1 MRVKIQ
7 KWGNSLAARIPKPF
21 AQEADVQ
28 EGAVVDLTFE
38 DGKLVATPTAPG
50 RDSLMQLLRRVTK
63 RNLHGEVDL
72 GGVVG
77 RESW

>member
-1 MRVKIQ
+1 M
-7 KWGNSLAARIPKPF
+7 
-21 AQEADVQ
+21 Q

-38 DGKLVATPTAPG
+38 DGNLVATPTVPG